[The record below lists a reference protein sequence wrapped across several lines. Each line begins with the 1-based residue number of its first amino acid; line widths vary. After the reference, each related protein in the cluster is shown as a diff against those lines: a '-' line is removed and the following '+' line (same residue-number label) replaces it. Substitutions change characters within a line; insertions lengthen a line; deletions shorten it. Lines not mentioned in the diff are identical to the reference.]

1 MEAIKKKILI
11 VDDDDNMR
19 TALAY
24 HFTAEGFTVFSESD
38 GKLGL
43 VCALAEKPDII
54 LLDVMMPGL
63 DGVTVM
69 NELRRAN
76 DWGKNVPIILLTSL
90 FEEDD
95 IMQGVPAAEKGKS
108 ECYGLKDSL
117 SLAEIVEKVNKRLAE
132 RAS

>member
-1 MEAIKKKILI
+1 METIKKKILI

-19 TALAY
+19 TALTY
-24 HFTAEGFTVFSESD
+24 HFTAEGFTVFSEPD

-43 VCALAEKPDII
+43 LRALAEKPDII

-69 NELRRAN
+69 NELRHAN
-76 DWGKNVPIILLTSL
+76 DWGNNVPIILLTSL

-95 IMQGVPAAEKGKS
+95 IMQRVPVAEKGKS
-108 ECYGLKDSL
+108 ECYGLKDGL
-117 SLAEIVEKVNKRLAE
+117 SLAQIVEKVNRRLTE
-132 RAS
+132 RA